1 MPGTKEIRSKIAS
14 VKSTQKI
21 TKAMQMVATSK
32 MRRAQ
37 ERMRLA
43 RPYAQKMR
51 NVIGHLTEANPDYRH
66 PFLVTREPKAV
77 GFIVISTD
85 RGLAG
90 ALNANVFKQTL
101 LLMREWQGKG
111 AQVSLCII
119 GTKGLAFFRRLSVP
133 ILANV
138 SHLGDRPHVKDLIG
152 TVKVMLDAYRAG
164 ALDRLLLVNAQFV
177 NTMTQRAAVEQLL
190 PIEALDTEGL
200 QEHWDYI
207 YEPEA
212 AYILDG
218 LLMRYI
224 ESQVYRA
231 AVENVASEMAA
242 RMVAMKAA
250 SDNAG
255 KLITELQL
263 IYNKARQAAITKRSE
278 EHTSE
283 LQSQSNLVC
292 RLLLEKKKKKSKKR
306 PHLSIEVQAAFNS
319 IR

>member
-37 ERMRLA
+37 DRMRLA

-66 PFLVTREPKAV
+66 PFLQERDVK
-77 GFIVISTD
+77 GIGIIVISTD

-90 ALNANVFKQTL
+90 GLNANIFKQTL

-111 AQVSLCII
+111 ANVSLCII
-119 GTKGLAFFRRLSVP
+119 GSKALTFFRRLDVKIVASVC
-133 ILANV
+133 N
-138 SHLGDRPHVKDLIG
+138 LGDRPHVRDLIG
-152 TVKVMLDAYRAG
+152 TVKVMLDAYRNG
-164 ALDRLLLVNAQFV
+164 EIDRLFLVNAQFV
-177 NTMTQRAAVEQLL
+177 NTMTQKPTVEQLL
-190 PIEALDTEGL
+190 PIEAVDTDTL
-200 QEHWDYI
+200 PEHWDYI

-212 AYILDG
+212 RYILDG

-224 ESQVYRA
+224 ESQVYRG

-255 KLITELQL
+255 KLISELQL
-263 IYNKARQAAITKRSE
+263 IYNKARQAAITKELSE
-278 EHTSE
+278 I
-283 LQSQSNLVC
+283 VGG
-292 RLLLEKKKKKSKKR
+292 
-306 PHLSIEVQAAFNS
+306 AAAV
-319 IR
+319 

>member
-1 MPGTKEIRSKIAS
+1 MPGTKEIRSKIVS
-14 VKSTQKI
+14 VKNTQKI

-37 ERMRLA
+37 ERMKLA

-66 PFLVTREPKAV
+66 PFLVTREPKTV
-77 GFIVISTD
+77 GLIVISTD

-90 ALNANVFKQTL
+90 ALNTNVFKQTL
-101 LLMREWQGKG
+101 MLMREWQGQG
-111 AQVSLCII
+111 AQVSLCLI
-119 GTKGLAFFRRLSVP
+119 GTKGLTFFRRLGVP

-164 ALDRLLLVNAQFV
+164 ELDRLLLVNAQFV
-177 NTMTQRAAVEQLL
+177 NTMTQRPAVEQLL

-200 QEHWDYI
+200 QEHWDYL
-207 YEPEA
+207 YEPDA
-212 AYILDG
+212 AGILDG

-224 ESQVYRA
+224 ESQVYRG

-242 RMVAMKAA
+242 RMVAMGAA

-263 IYNKARQAAITKRSE
+263 IYNKARQAAITKELSE
-278 EHTSE
+278 I
-283 LQSQSNLVC
+283 VGG
-292 RLLLEKKKKKSKKR
+292 
-306 PHLSIEVQAAFNS
+306 AAAV
-319 IR
+319 

>member
-1 MPGTKEIRSKIAS
+1 MPGTKEIRTKIAS

-37 ERMRLA
+37 DRMRLA

-66 PFLVTREPKAV
+66 PFLHEREVKSV
-77 GFIVISTD
+77 GIIVISTD

-90 ALNANVFKQTL
+90 GLNANTFKQTL
-101 LLMREWQGKG
+101 HLMREWQGKG
-111 AQVSLCII
+111 VTVNLCLI
-119 GTKGLAFFRRLSVP
+119 GSKGLAFFRRLSNVK

-138 SHLGDRPHVKDLIG
+138 SGLGDRPHIKDLIG
-152 TVKVMLDAYRAG
+152 TVKVMLDAYTNG
-164 ALDRLLLVNAQFV
+164 EIDRLFLVNSQFL
-177 NTMTQRAAVEQLL
+177 NTMTQKPTVEQLL
-190 PIEALDTEGL
+190 PVQAVDTDGL
-200 QEHWDYI
+200 AEHWDYI

-212 AYILDG
+212 KKILEQ
-218 LLMRYI
+218 LLMRYV
-224 ESQVYRA
+224 ESQVYRG

-255 KLITELQL
+255 KLISELQL
-263 IYNKARQAAITKRSE
+263 IYNKARQAAITKELSE
-278 EHTSE
+278 I
-283 LQSQSNLVC
+283 VGG
-292 RLLLEKKKKKSKKR
+292 
-306 PHLSIEVQAAFNS
+306 AAAV
-319 IR
+319 

>member
-14 VKSTQKI
+14 VKNTQKI

-51 NVIGHLTEANPDYRH
+51 TVIGHLTEANPDYRH
-66 PFLVTREPKAV
+66 PFLQPRDAV
-77 GFIVISTD
+77 KRIGLIVVSTD

-90 ALNANVFKQTL
+90 ALNANVFRQSL
-101 LLMREWQGKG
+101 HLMRDWDGKG
-111 AQVSLCII
+111 ASASLCLI
-119 GTKGLAFFRRLSVP
+119 GAKGLAFFRRLGLP

-152 TVKVMLDAYRAG
+152 TVKVMLDAYREG
-164 ALDRLLLVNAQFV
+164 QIDRLFLVNAQFV
-177 NTMTQRAAVEQLL
+177 NTMTQRPVIEQLL
-190 PIEALDTEGL
+190 PIEHVDTEGL

-212 AYILDG
+212 ARILDG

-255 KLITELQL
+255 KLINELQL
-263 IYNKARQAAITKRSE
+263 IYNKARQAAITKELSE
-278 EHTSE
+278 I
-283 LQSQSNLVC
+283 VGG
-292 RLLLEKKKKKSKKR
+292 
-306 PHLSIEVQAAFNS
+306 AAAV
-319 IR
+319 

>member
-1 MPGTKEIRSKIAS
+1 MPGTKEIRTKIAS

-37 ERMRLA
+37 DRMKQA

-51 NVIGHLTEANPDYRH
+51 NVIGHLTDTNPDYRH
-66 PFLVTREPKAV
+66 PFLHERDVK
-77 GFIVISTD
+77 GIGIIVVSTD

-90 ALNANVFKQTL
+90 GLNANTFKQVL
-101 LLMREWQGKG
+101 LLMREWQAKG
-111 AQVSLCII
+111 ASVSLCII
-119 GTKGLAFFRRLSVP
+119 GSKGLGFFRRLDVK

-138 SHLGDRPHVKDLIG
+138 SGLGDRPHVKDLIG
-152 TVKVMLDAYRAG
+152 TVKVMLDAYRNG
-164 ALDRLLLVNAQFV
+164 EIDRLFLVNAQFV
-177 NTMTQRAAVEQLL
+177 NTMTQKPTVEQLL
-190 PIEALDTEGL
+190 PIQAVDNEGL
-200 QEHWDYI
+200 PEHWDYI

-212 AYILDG
+212 KYILDD
-218 LLMRYI
+218 LLKRYI

-255 KLITELQL
+255 KLISELQL
-263 IYNKARQAAITKRSE
+263 VYNKARQAAITKELSE
-278 EHTSE
+278 I
-283 LQSQSNLVC
+283 VGG
-292 RLLLEKKKKKSKKR
+292 
-306 PHLSIEVQAAFNS
+306 AAAV
-319 IR
+319 

>member
-66 PFLVTREPKAV
+66 PFLVTREPKAIGIV
-77 GFIVISTD
+77 VISTD

-101 LLMREWQGKG
+101 YLMRDWQGKG
-111 AQVSLCII
+111 AQVSLCLI
-119 GTKGLAFFRRLSVP
+119 GTKALTFFRRLQVP

-152 TVKVMLDAYRAG
+152 TVKVMLDAYRKG
-164 ALDRLLLVNAQFV
+164 ELDRLFLVNAQFV
-177 NTMTQRAAVEQLL
+177 NTMTQKPNVEQLL

-207 YEPEA
+207 YEPDA
-212 AYILDG
+212 AGILDG
-218 LLMRYI
+218 ILMRYI
-224 ESQVYRA
+224 ESQVYRG

-255 KLITELQL
+255 KLIGELQL
-263 IYNKARQAAITKRSE
+263 IYNKARQAAITK
-278 EHTSE
+278 E
-283 LQSQSNLVC
+283 LAEIVGG
-292 RLLLEKKKKKSKKR
+292 
-306 PHLSIEVQAAFNS
+306 AAAV
-319 IR
+319 

>member
-37 ERMRLA
+37 ERMRQA
-43 RPYAQKMR
+43 RPYAQQMR

-66 PFLVTREPKAV
+66 PFLVTREPQAV
-77 GFIVISTD
+77 GIIVISTD

-101 LLMREWQGKG
+101 QLVREWQGKG
-111 AQVSLCII
+111 AAVSLCLI
-119 GTKGLAFFRRLSVP
+119 GSKGMNFFRRLSLP

-138 SHLGDRPHVKDLIG
+138 SGLGDRPHVKDLIG
-152 TVKVMLDAYRAG
+152 AVKVMLDAYRAG
-164 ALDRLLLVNAQFV
+164 ELDRLFLVNAQFL
-177 NTMTQRAAVEQLL
+177 NTMTQKPSAEQLL
-190 PIEALDTEGL
+190 PIQALDTDGL

-207 YEPEA
+207 YEPDA
-212 AYILDG
+212 AGVLDG

-224 ESQVYRA
+224 ESQVYRG

-255 KLITELQL
+255 KLISELQL
-263 IYNKARQAAITKRSE
+263 IYNKARQAAITKELSE
-278 EHTSE
+278 I
-283 LQSQSNLVC
+283 VGG
-292 RLLLEKKKKKSKKR
+292 
-306 PHLSIEVQAAFNS
+306 AAAV
-319 IR
+319 